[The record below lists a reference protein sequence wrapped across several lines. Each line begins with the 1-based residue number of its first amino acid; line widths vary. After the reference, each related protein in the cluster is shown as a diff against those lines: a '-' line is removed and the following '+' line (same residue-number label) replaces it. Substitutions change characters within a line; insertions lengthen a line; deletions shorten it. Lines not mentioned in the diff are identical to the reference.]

1 MESNMSTQEF
11 EMIYQQYKNLLYRI
25 AFTYLKN
32 NADVEDILQE
42 VFLKRVYQ
50 APVFDNSEYEKR
62 WMIRITVNMCKNVLK
77 NFWNQNM
84 DSLDENMDLLFQQ
97 WDMDSNEKTIMDEV
111 FRLPEK
117 QRIVIYLYYFEGYA
131 CKEIANILKIS
142 ESAVKMRLKKGR
154 TQLKA
159 VLVEE

>member
-1 MESNMSTQEF
+1 MKSNMSTQEF
-11 EMIYQQYKNLLYRI
+11 EMIYQRYKNLLYRI

-50 APVFDNSEYEKR
+50 APVFDNPEHEKR
-62 WMIRITVNMCKNVLK
+62 WMIRITVNMCKNMLK

-97 WDMDSNEKTIMDEV
+97 WDMDINEKTIMDEV

-117 QRIVIYLYYFEGYA
+117 QRIVIYLYYFEGYT
-131 CKEIANILKIS
+131 CREIANILKKS
-142 ESAVKMRLKKGR
+142 ESAVKMRLKNGR
-154 TQLKA
+154 TRLKA
-159 VLVEE
+159 VLEEE